1 LFILLYKYIFVKYYN
16 VKSRAMDFKDQVVR
30 LSDNIKKQKDKIATE
45 EATKNAFIMPMIA
58 ALGYDVFNPFEVVPE
73 MDCDLIKKKGEK
85 IDYAIMKDENPILLI
100 ECKHCKQDL
109 NLHDTQLQKYFVA
122 SKARFGVLTN
132 GIEYRFYTDLEK
144 INIMDEKP
152 FLIVNMLDLSDAD
165 IEQLKKFH
173 KSYYNEEDVLS
184 TANELKYTTEIK
196 SILNNEFAS
205 PTAEFVRFFARQAY
219 TSGQITSK
227 VIDMFT
233 PLVKKSITSVIN
245 DIISDRLNTAIK
257 NSEQTSDSLQ
267 TIDNTSINTSTEDT
281 EEKLPD
287 GVVYMDKESGV
298 VTTQEELD
306 AYNIVRS
313 ILRKSVDVSRITYK
327 DYKSY
332 FVVNIDNSQWFWI
345 CRVSIGARKKQI
357 GIPVDQYKSC
367 EWIQI
372 DNMDDIFKYADRLEE
387 ALKMAIKSCEH

>member
-1 LFILLYKYIFVKYYN
+1 
-16 VKSRAMDFKDQVVR
+16 MDFKDQVVR

-245 DIISDRLNTAIK
+245 DIISDRLNIAIK

-281 EEKLPD
+281 EKKLPD

>member
-1 LFILLYKYIFVKYYN
+1 
-16 VKSRAMDFKDQVVR
+16 
-30 LSDNIKKQKDKIATE
+30 
-45 EATKNAFIMPMIA
+45 MPMIA

-281 EEKLPD
+281 EKKLPD

>member
-1 LFILLYKYIFVKYYN
+1 
-16 VKSRAMDFKDQVVR
+16 MDFKDQVVR

-357 GIPVDQYKSC
+357 GIPADQYKRC

>member
-1 LFILLYKYIFVKYYN
+1 
-16 VKSRAMDFKDQVVR
+16 MDFKDQVVR
-30 LSDNIKKQKDKIATE
+30 LSDNIKEQKDKIATE

-332 FVVNIDNSQWFWI
+332 FVVNIDNSQWSWI

>member
-1 LFILLYKYIFVKYYN
+1 
-16 VKSRAMDFKDQVVR
+16 MDFKDQVVR

-357 GIPVDQYKSC
+357 GIPADQYKSC

-372 DNMDDIFKYADRLEE
+372 DNMDDIFKFADRLEE

>member
-1 LFILLYKYIFVKYYN
+1 MHILLYN
-16 VKSRAMDFKDQVVR
+16 NKSMDFKDQILQLAER
-30 LSDNIKKQKDKIATE
+30 IQKQKDSIATE
-45 EATKNAFIMPMIA
+45 EATKTAFIMPMIA
-58 ALGYDVFNPFEVVPE
+58 ALGYDVFNPFEVIPE
-73 MDCDLIKKKGEK
+73 LDCDLIKKKGEK
-85 IDYAIMKDENPILLI
+85 IDYAIMKDESPIILI

-152 FLIVNMLDLSDAD
+152 FLIVDMLELSDAD

-196 SILNNEFAS
+196 SILNNEFSS
-205 PTAEFVRFFARQAY
+205 PTPEFVRFFARQAY

-233 PLVKKSITSVIN
+233 PLVKKSISSIIN

-257 NSEQTSDSLQ
+257 NGEQTSDPLQ
-267 TIDNTSINTSTEDT
+267 MSDNTSINTSTENT

-313 ILRKSVDVSRITYK
+313 ILRKSVDVTRITYR

-332 FVVNIDNSQWFWI
+332 FVVNLDNSQWFWI
-345 CRVSIGARKKQI
+345 CRISIGARKKQI
-357 GIPVDQYKSC
+357 GIPLDNYKSC
-367 EWIQI
+367 EWLQI
-372 DNMDDIFKYADRLEE
+372 DSIDDIFKYAGKLEE
-387 ALKMAIKSCEH
+387 SLKMAIRE

>member
-1 LFILLYKYIFVKYYN
+1 
-16 VKSRAMDFKDQVVR
+16 MDFKDQILQLAER
-30 LSDNIKKQKDKIATE
+30 IQKQKDSIATE
-45 EATKNAFIMPMIA
+45 EATKTAFIMPMIA
-58 ALGYDVFNPFEVVPE
+58 ALGYDVFNPFEVIPE
-73 MDCDLIKKKGEK
+73 LDCDLIKKKGEK
-85 IDYAIMKDENPILLI
+85 IDYAIMKDESPIILI

-152 FLIVNMLDLSDAD
+152 FLIVDMLELSEAD

-196 SILNNEFAS
+196 SILNNEFSS
-205 PTAEFVRFFARQAY
+205 PTPEFVRFFARQAY

-233 PLVKKSITSVIN
+233 PLVKKSISSIIN

-257 NSEQTSDSLQ
+257 NGEQTSDPLQ
-267 TIDNTSINTSTEDT
+267 MSDNTSINTSTENT

-287 GVVYMDKESGV
+287 GVVYMDKESGI

-313 ILRKSVDVSRITYK
+313 ILRKSVDVARITYR

-332 FVVNIDNSQWFWI
+332 FVVNLDNSQWFWI
-345 CRVSIGARKKQI
+345 CRISIGARKKQI
-357 GIPVDQYKSC
+357 GIPLDNYKSC

-372 DNMDDIFKYADRLEE
+372 DSIDDIFKYAGKLEE
-387 ALKMAIKSCEH
+387 SLKMAIRE

>member
-1 LFILLYKYIFVKYYN
+1 
-16 VKSRAMDFKDQVVR
+16 MDFKDQILQLAER
-30 LSDNIKKQKDKIATE
+30 IQKQKDSIATE
-45 EATKNAFIMPMIA
+45 EATKTAFIMPMIA
-58 ALGYDVFNPFEVVPE
+58 ALGYDVFNPFEVIPE
-73 MDCDLIKKKGEK
+73 LDCDLIKKKGEK
-85 IDYAIMKDENPILLI
+85 IDYAIMKDESPIILI

-152 FLIVNMLDLSDAD
+152 FLIVDMLELSDAD

-196 SILNNEFAS
+196 SILNNEFSS
-205 PTAEFVRFFARQAY
+205 PTPEFVRFFARQAY

-233 PLVKKSITSVIN
+233 PLVKKSISSIIN

-257 NSEQTSDSLQ
+257 NGEQTSDPLQ
-267 TIDNTSINTSTEDT
+267 MSDNTSINTSTENT

-287 GVVYMDKESGV
+287 GVVYMDKESGI

-313 ILRKSVDVSRITYK
+313 ILRKSVDVTRITYR

-332 FVVNIDNSQWFWI
+332 FVVNLDNSQWFWI
-345 CRVSIGARKKQI
+345 CRISIGARKKQI
-357 GIPVDQYKSC
+357 GIPLDNYKSC
-367 EWIQI
+367 EWLQI
-372 DNMDDIFKYADRLEE
+372 DSIDDIFKYAGKLEE
-387 ALKMAIKSCEH
+387 SLKMAIRE

>member
-1 LFILLYKYIFVKYYN
+1 
-16 VKSRAMDFKDQVVR
+16 MDFKDQIVQ
-30 LSDNIKKQKDKIATE
+30 LSERISKQKDSIATE
-45 EATKNAFIMPMIA
+45 EATKTAFIMPMIA
-58 ALGYDVFNPFEVVPE
+58 ALGYDVFNPFEVIPE
-73 MDCDLIKKKGEK
+73 LDCDLIKKKGEK
-85 IDYAIMKDENPILLI
+85 IDYAIMKDESPILLI

-152 FLIVNMLDLSDAD
+152 FLVVSMLDLSDAD

-205 PTAEFVRFFARQAY
+205 PTAEFVRFFARQTY

-233 PLVKKSITSVIN
+233 PLVKKSISSVIN

-257 NSEQTSDSLQ
+257 NGE
-267 TIDNTSINTSTEDT
+267 NTADVLPEHNISSINISTENT

-287 GVVYMDKESGV
+287 GIVYMDKESGV

-306 AYNIVRS
+306 AYNIIRS
-313 ILRKSVDVSRITYK
+313 ILRKSIDAARVTYK

-332 FVVNIDNSQWFWI
+332 FVINLDNSQWFWI
-345 CRVSIGARKKQI
+345 CRISIGARKKQI
-357 GIPVDQYKSC
+357 GIPTDQYKSC

-372 DNMDDIFKYADRLEE
+372 DNVDDIFKYADKLEE
-387 ALKMAIKSCEH
+387 SLKMAMRE

>member
-1 LFILLYKYIFVKYYN
+1 
-16 VKSRAMDFKDQVVR
+16 MDFKDQVVR

-184 TANELKYTTEIK
+184 TANELKFTTEIK

-281 EEKLPD
+281 EKKLPD

>member
-1 LFILLYKYIFVKYYN
+1 MY
-16 VKSRAMDFKDQVVR
+16 FKDQVVR

-281 EEKLPD
+281 EKKLPD

>member
-1 LFILLYKYIFVKYYN
+1 
-16 VKSRAMDFKDQVVR
+16 MDFKDQVVR

-257 NSEQTSDSLQ
+257 NSEQTSGSLQ

-281 EEKLPD
+281 EKKLPD

>member
-1 LFILLYKYIFVKYYN
+1 
-16 VKSRAMDFKDQVVR
+16 MDFKDQIQQ
-30 LSDNIKKQKDKIATE
+30 LSERINRQKENIATE

-73 MDCDLIKKKGEK
+73 MDCDLIKKRGGEK
-85 IDYAIMKDENPILLI
+85 IDYAIMKEESPILLI

-144 INIMDEKP
+144 VNIMDEKP
-152 FLIVNMLDLSDAD
+152 FLVVNMLDLSDAD

-196 SILNNEFAS
+196 SILNMEFS
-205 PTAEFVRFFARQAY
+205 TPTPEFVRFFARQTY

-233 PLVKKSITSVIN
+233 PLVKKSIASVIN

-257 NSEQTSDSLQ
+257 NGEKISDEFEDGQNASFSE
-267 TIDNTSINTSTEDT
+267 NTK
-281 EEKLPD
+281 EKLPD
-287 GVVYMDKESGV
+287 GVVYTDKESGI

-306 AYNIVRS
+306 AYNIIRS
-313 ILRKSVDVSRITYK
+313 ILRKEFSAETIVYK
-327 DYKSY
+327 DFKSY
-332 FVVNIDNSQWFWI
+332 FAIGINNASCWWG
-345 CRVSIGARKKQI
+345 CRLAFGARKKNLY
-357 GIPVDQYKSC
+357 IPTESYK
-367 EWIQI
+367 EIERI
-372 DNMDDIFKYADRLEE
+372 EIETLDDIFDHADRLMQSFG
-387 ALKMAIKSCEH
+387 MANNAYENYKSKH

>member
-1 LFILLYKYIFVKYYN
+1 
-16 VKSRAMDFKDQVVR
+16 MDFKDQVVQ

>member
-1 LFILLYKYIFVKYYN
+1 
-16 VKSRAMDFKDQVVR
+16 MDFKDQIQQ
-30 LSDNIKKQKDKIATE
+30 LSERISRQKESIVTE

-85 IDYAIMKDENPILLI
+85 IDYAIMKEENPILLI

-144 INIMDEKP
+144 VNIMDEKP
-152 FLIVNMLDLSDAD
+152 FLVVNMLDLSDAD

-196 SILNNEFAS
+196 SILNIEFS
-205 PTAEFVRFFARQAY
+205 TPTPEFVRFFARQAY

-227 VIDMFT
+227 VVDMFT
-233 PLVKKSITSVIN
+233 PLVKKSISSVIN

-257 NSEQTSDSLQ
+257 NGEKASDELQ
-267 TIDNTSINTSTEDT
+267 EPNASISEDT

-287 GVVYMDKESGV
+287 GAVCTDKESGV

-306 AYNIVRS
+306 AYNIIRS
-313 ILRKSVDVSRITYK
+313 ILRKEFSAETIVYRDF
-327 DYKSY
+327 KSY
-332 FVVNIDNSQWFWI
+332 FAIGINNASCWWG
-345 CRVSIGARKKQI
+345 CRLAFGTRKKNLY
-357 GIPVDQYKSC
+357 IPTEGYK
-367 EWIQI
+367 EIERI
-372 DNMDDIFKYADRLEE
+372 EIETLDDIFKHADRLMQSFE
-387 ALKMAIKSCEH
+387 MANNAYENYKSKH

>member
-1 LFILLYKYIFVKYYN
+1 
-16 VKSRAMDFKDQVVR
+16 MDFKDQILQLAER
-30 LSDNIKKQKDKIATE
+30 IQKQKDSIATE
-45 EATKNAFIMPMIA
+45 EATKTAFIMPMIA
-58 ALGYDVFNPFEVVPE
+58 ALGYDVFNPFEVIPE
-73 MDCDLIKKKGEK
+73 LDCDLTKKKGEK
-85 IDYAIMKDENPILLI
+85 IDYAIMKDESPIILI

-152 FLIVNMLDLSDAD
+152 FLIVDMLELSDAD

-196 SILNNEFAS
+196 SILNNEFSS
-205 PTAEFVRFFARQAY
+205 PTPEFVRFFARQAY

-233 PLVKKSITSVIN
+233 PLVKKSISSIIN

-257 NSEQTSDSLQ
+257 NGEQTSDPLQ
-267 TIDNTSINTSTEDT
+267 MSDNTSINTSTENT

-287 GVVYMDKESGV
+287 GVVYMDKESGI

-313 ILRKSVDVSRITYK
+313 ILRKSVDVARITYR

-332 FVVNIDNSQWFWI
+332 FVVNLENSQWFWI
-345 CRVSIGARKKQI
+345 CRISIGARKKQI
-357 GIPVDQYKSC
+357 GIPLDNYKSC
-367 EWIQI
+367 EWLQI
-372 DNMDDIFKYADRLEE
+372 DSIDDIFKYAGKLEE
-387 ALKMAIKSCEH
+387 SLKLAIRE

>member
-1 LFILLYKYIFVKYYN
+1 
-16 VKSRAMDFKDQVVR
+16 MDFKDQILQLAER
-30 LSDNIKKQKDKIATE
+30 IQKQKDSIATE
-45 EATKNAFIMPMIA
+45 EATKTAFIMPMIA
-58 ALGYDVFNPFEVVPE
+58 ALGYDVFNPFEVIPE
-73 MDCDLIKKKGEK
+73 LDCDLTKKKGEK
-85 IDYAIMKDENPILLI
+85 IDYAIMKDESPIILI

-152 FLIVNMLDLSDAD
+152 FLIVDMLELSDAD

-196 SILNNEFAS
+196 SILNNEFSS
-205 PTAEFVRFFARQAY
+205 PTPEFVRFFARQAY

-233 PLVKKSITSVIN
+233 PLVKKSISSIIN

-257 NSEQTSDSLQ
+257 NGEQTSDPLQ
-267 TIDNTSINTSTEDT
+267 MSDNTSINTSTENT

-287 GVVYMDKESGV
+287 GVVYMDKESGI

-313 ILRKSVDVSRITYK
+313 ILRKSVDVARITYR

-332 FVVNIDNSQWFWI
+332 FVVNLDNSQWFWI
-345 CRVSIGARKKQI
+345 CRISIGARKKQI
-357 GIPVDQYKSC
+357 GIPLDNYKSC
-367 EWIQI
+367 EWLQI
-372 DNMDDIFKYADRLEE
+372 DSIDDIFKYAGKLEE
-387 ALKMAIKSCEH
+387 SLKMAIRE

>member
-1 LFILLYKYIFVKYYN
+1 
-16 VKSRAMDFKDQVVR
+16 MDFKDQVVR

-281 EEKLPD
+281 EKKLPD

-345 CRVSIGARKKQI
+345 CRVSIGAKKKQI

>member
-1 LFILLYKYIFVKYYN
+1 
-16 VKSRAMDFKDQVVR
+16 MDFKDQIQQ
-30 LSDNIKKQKDKIATE
+30 LSERINKQKDGIVTE

-58 ALGYDVFNPFEVVPE
+58 ALGYDVFDPFEVVPE
-73 MDCDLIKKKGEK
+73 MDCDLTKRGDK
-85 IDYAIMKDENPILLI
+85 IDYAIKKDDKTILLI
-100 ECKHCKQDL
+100 ECKHCKQNLDL
-109 NLHDTQLQKYFVA
+109 HNTQLAKYYVA
-122 SKARFGVLTN
+122 SNARFGVLTN
-132 GIEYRFYTDLEK
+132 GIEYRFYADLDK
-144 INIMDEKP
+144 TNIMDEKP
-152 FLIVNMLDLSDAD
+152 FLVVNMLDLSDTD
-165 IEQLKKFH
+165 IEQMKRFH
-173 KSYYNEEDVLS
+173 KSYFNESEILS

-196 SILNNEFAS
+196 SILNSEFTS
-205 PTAEFVRFFARQAY
+205 PTTEFVRFFARQTY

-267 TIDNTSINTSTEDT
+267 TQENTSVNTSTENT

-313 ILRKSVDVSRITYK
+313 ILRRSVDVARITYK

-332 FVVNIDNSQWFWI
+332 FVVNIDNSQWVWI
-345 CRVSIGARKKQI
+345 CRVYLGVRTKQI
-357 GIPVDQYKSC
+357 GIPINQYKDC
-367 EWIQI
+367 EWIEI
-372 DNMDDIFKYADRLEE
+372 NNVDDIFKYADRLEQALE
-387 ALKMAIKSCEH
+387 MALKRI